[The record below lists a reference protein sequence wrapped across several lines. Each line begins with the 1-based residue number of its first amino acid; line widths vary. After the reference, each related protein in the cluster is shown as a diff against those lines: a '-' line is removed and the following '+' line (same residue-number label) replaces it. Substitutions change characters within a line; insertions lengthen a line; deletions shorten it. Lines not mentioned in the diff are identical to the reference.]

1 MGLWYDP
8 TFVAGVCAAALAL
21 AYGLNHLFA
30 PRSAAV
36 ALTLMLIML
45 WCTEWVIHF
54 LPRPPDPTWLLA
66 GLDLIGALGSW
77 LCWRQARRTW
87 KEALV
92 FSFVV
97 ALLAQAV
104 RAWASLVDPAGF
116 GPGTPGADAFT
127 AVRNTLFFAQTLCCG
142 WMGGSR
148 AGAWLLSRLPGHSPS
163 RHRLGSGR

>member
-1 MGLWYDP
+1 MGLWHDP
-8 TFVAGVCAAALAL
+8 AFVAGVCAGVLAFT
-21 AYGLNHLFA
+21 YGLNHVFA
-30 PRSAAV
+30 PRSSAV

-45 WCTEWVIHF
+45 WCAEWAIFF

-66 GLDLIGALGSW
+66 GLDLIGALGGW

-92 FSFVV
+92 FTFVV
-97 ALLAQAV
+97 ALLVQAV
-104 RAWASLVDPAGF
+104 RAWAVLVDPAGF

-127 AVRNTLFFAQTLCCG
+127 AVRNTLFYAQAACCG

-148 AGAWLLSRLPGHSPS
+148 ACAWIVALLPRHRPG